1 MAEEVTDE
9 EIEKLE
15 EELKKLESKD
25 TSYGSPSASQKD
37 NLFKFFRYILT
48 TKDTTRVGNISAQ
61 ELGISD
67 LSVRGWKRIA
77 HYARAEGLDIVAN
90 YLDGQSEIMTS
101 SSMSKKGFW
110 AQLTVT
116 QIKKEQKL
124 KEPTKEKKKWF
135 GGGKKES
142 GEGE

>member
-15 EELKKLESKD
+15 DELKKLESKD
-25 TSYGSPSASQKD
+25 TGYGSPSASQKD

-48 TKDTTRVGNISAQ
+48 TKDTTRVGNLTSPEIG
-61 ELGISD
+61 LGR
-67 LSVRGWKRIA
+67 LSVRGNKSIA
-77 HYARAEGLDIVAN
+77 LYAKAEGLTLVEDYFNDLSNI
-90 YLDGQSEIMTS
+90 LTE
-101 SSMSKKGFW
+101 SSMSKKGFFL
-110 AQLTVT
+110 QTVVT

-135 GGGKKES
+135 GGKKES

>member
-1 MAEEVTDE
+1 MPEEVSDE

-25 TSYGSPSASQKD
+25 TGYGSPSASLKD

-48 TKDTTRVGNISAQ
+48 TKDTTRVGNISTQ
-61 ELGISD
+61 ELGVSD
-67 LSVRGWKRIA
+67 LSIRGWKRIA
-77 HYARAEGLDIVAN
+77 HYARAEKLNTVAD

-110 AQLTVT
+110 PQLFVT
-116 QIKKEQKL
+116 QIRREKKEG
-124 KEPTKEKKKWF
+124 EKKAEKKRWF
-135 GGGKKES
+135 GGKKER
-142 GEGE
+142 EGE